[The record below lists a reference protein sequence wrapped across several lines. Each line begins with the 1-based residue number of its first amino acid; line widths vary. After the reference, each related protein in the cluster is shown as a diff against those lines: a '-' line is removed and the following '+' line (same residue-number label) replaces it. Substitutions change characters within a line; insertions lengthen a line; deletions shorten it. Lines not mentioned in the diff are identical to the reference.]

1 MSNKNDDEYITE
13 VKGTYD
19 NGKVDLK
26 IIRRK
31 RVVIPAALVLFIMFV
46 IFLVINPAFTLF
58 IVSLP
63 LMLVSLIVLIVG
75 IARDINRKLQYI
87 SAGIL
92 VVSFILIVIVHLL
105 PTIIIGFVLLVIS
118 LITARIYLR
127 WTPLLGQQG
136 G

>member
-1 MSNKNDDEYITE
+1 MGNKNDDEYITE

-58 IVSLP
+58 VISFP
-63 LMLVSLIVLIVG
+63 LMLVSLIVSLFGIVK
-75 IARDINRKLQYI
+75 NRNRTLQYM
-87 SAGIL
+87 SLGIL

-105 PTIIIGFVLLVIS
+105 PTVIIGFVLLVAS
-118 LITARIYLR
+118 LITASVMY
-127 WTPLLGQQG
+127 Q
-136 G
+136 

>member
-26 IIRRK
+26 ITRRK

-63 LMLVSLIVLIVG
+63 LMLVSLIVSLVG
-75 IARDINRKLQYI
+75 IVRNINRKLQYI
-87 SAGIL
+87 SLGIL
-92 VVSFILIVIVHLL
+92 LISIILVVIVHLL
-105 PTIIIGFVLLVIS
+105 PAIIIGFVLLVIS
-118 LITARIYLR
+118 LITARIYRHKQFPLR
-127 WTPLLGQQG
+127 
-136 G
+136 

>member
-13 VKGTYD
+13 VKGTYY

-26 IIRRK
+26 ITRRK

-46 IFLVINPAFTLF
+46 IFLVTNPAFTLF

-75 IARDINRKLQYI
+75 QEYKQEITVYIFRNIARQLCTNCNC
-87 SAGIL
+87 
-92 VVSFILIVIVHLL
+92 
-105 PTIIIGFVLLVIS
+105 S
-118 LITARIYLR
+118 LITRNNNWVCFNSY
-127 WTPLLGQQG
+127 
-136 G
+136 